1 MIAYN
6 PKDWFGFLLRIHR
19 TETLRSLLPLLLA
32 VGIYSGLIAYFEST
46 IFSDGAR
53 RAAGS
58 LAVIYSTLGFMISL
72 MLVFRTNSAYD
83 RWWEGRKLWG
93 SLVNSTRNL
102 SLQSALLFRDAPASI
117 RDRAFELIHTFA
129 PALMHHLRDQR
140 LDSAILLKKGHQ
152 PLQVAQDLRECI
164 HQAASQRANSELSVL
179 LLIHSL
185 DEWMNIC
192 GACER
197 IKNTPIPF
205 IYSVFI
211 KKFVFIYVMLFPWVY
226 TPLQGYMVIPVTM
239 LILYV
244 LASLEIIAEE
254 IENPFNGDANDL
266 PLENLSA
273 RISESVA
280 QAIGH
285 RPV

>member
-19 TETLRSLLPLLLA
+19 GETLRALFPLLLA
-32 VGIYSGLIAYFEST
+32 VGAYSAAIAYFENT
-46 IFSDGAR
+46 LFNEETR
-53 RAAGS
+53 KAAAS
-58 LAVIYSTLGFMISL
+58 LGIVYSTLGFMISL

-93 SLVNSTRNL
+93 SLVNCTRNL
-102 SLQSALLFRDAPASI
+102 ALQSDLMIGAGAGSATLRARATELLKIFPSV
-117 RDRAFELIHTFA
+117 
-129 PALMHHLRDQR
+129 LMHHLRDQR
-140 LDSAILLKKGHQ
+140 VDLPGLPSTGHQ
-152 PLQVAQDLRECI
+152 PLVTASELRSVL
-164 HQAASQRANSELSVL
+164 HQAAAPLPRPEASL
-179 LLIHSL
+179 LLLNHNL

-211 KKFVFIYVMLFPWVY
+211 KKFVFIYVMLFPWVQSG
-226 TPLQGYMVIPVTM
+226 PLGYKVVPVTM

-244 LASLEIIAEE
+244 LASLELIAEE

-266 PLENLSA
+266 PLEGLCSK
-273 RISESVA
+273 ISDSVSQVMGA
-280 QAIGH
+280 
-285 RPV
+285 